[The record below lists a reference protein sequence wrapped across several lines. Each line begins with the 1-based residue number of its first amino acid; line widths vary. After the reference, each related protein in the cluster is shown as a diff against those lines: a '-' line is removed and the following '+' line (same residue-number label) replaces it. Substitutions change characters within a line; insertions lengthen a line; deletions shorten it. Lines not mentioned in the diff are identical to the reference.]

1 MNTPFLK
8 KYQPFFL
15 KDFII
20 NKEYIDLIRTLIN
33 MDNLNILFIGNN
45 GSGKTTLINAI
56 IREYYKCGKI
66 PTNNILSIN
75 NVKDQGIHYYRS
87 ELKTFCQT
95 PSIIPKKKKFV
106 IIDDID
112 FINEQSQQV
121 FRNCIDKYSNNVHF
135 LASCSNTQK
144 VIESIQSRNILIKI
158 KPISKKNL
166 IDIFNYIKT
175 NENLIIDDNAE
186 KFILNICND
195 SVRLLINYLEKFKLL
210 NKPINEEMAKE
221 VCTNISFYSF
231 EEFTKNWY
239 IHKNLIN
246 SIKNIYAI
254 FLKGYSVMDILDSY
268 FIFIKLT
275 NIIPEKLK
283 YKVIKIILEYIA
295 LFNTLHEAEIEI
307 AFFTNDLFLLK

>member
-95 PSIIPKKKKFV
+95 PSIIPKKK
-106 IIDDID
+106 
-112 FINEQSQQV
+112 
-121 FRNCIDKYSNNVHF
+121 
-135 LASCSNTQK
+135 
-144 VIESIQSRNILIKI
+144 
-158 KPISKKNL
+158 NL
-166 IDIFNYIKT
+166 
-175 NENLIIDDNAE
+175 
-186 KFILNICND
+186 
-195 SVRLLINYLEKFKLL
+195 
-210 NKPINEEMAKE
+210 
-221 VCTNISFYSF
+221 
-231 EEFTKNWY
+231 
-239 IHKNLIN
+239 
-246 SIKNIYAI
+246 
-254 FLKGYSVMDILDSY
+254 
-268 FIFIKLT
+268 
-275 NIIPEKLK
+275 
-283 YKVIKIILEYIA
+283 
-295 LFNTLHEAEIEI
+295 
-307 AFFTNDLFLLK
+307 